1 MTTNTQ
7 NILVLTGTRAEYG
20 LLKSSMEEI
29 RNHEGLSLSVVATG
43 MHLSPKHGMTV
54 DDIREDGFTV
64 DREVL
69 MQVDGNSGTAMAKS
83 LGVGIIGL
91 TDAFNDLDPDI
102 VLLLGDRDE
111 ALAGAL
117 AAAHMNIPIAH
128 IHGGDSM
135 HGAVIDDSIRH
146 AITKF
151 AHIHFPASE
160 LSAERIRKMGEEEWR
175 ITISGAPG
183 LDDILAGEYTNSEVV
198 LDKYDLDS
206 NKQSLLVVQHPVTT
220 QPAHARDQ
228 MAATLDAVE
237 SFDVQVLLIYPNSDA
252 GGDAI
257 ISEIESRRDT
267 QSIRTFRSLPRREY
281 LGIMDTVDV
290 MVGNSSSGIIEAPS
304 FSLPVVDVGPR
315 QEGRERAENT
325 LSVPHNSSKIRS
337 AIATCLDDS
346 EFQRQVDRCEN
357 PYDYGG
363 AGRRIADRL
372 FEVDRNESLIRKHLT
387 Y

>member
-1 MTTNTQ
+1 MNNQ
-7 NILVLTGTRAEYG
+7 KRSILVLTGTRAEYG

-29 RNHEGLSLSVVATG
+29 RDHEGLSLSVVATG

-69 MQVDGNSGTAMAKS
+69 MQVDGDSGTAMAKS
-83 LGVGIIGL
+83 VGVGVMGL
-91 TDAFNDLDPDI
+91 TDAFKDLDPDI

-117 AAAHMNIPIAH
+117 AAAHMNIPVAH
-128 IHGGDSM
+128 VHGGDSM
-135 HGAVIDDSIRH
+135 YGAVIDDSIRH

-183 LDDILAGEYTNSEVV
+183 LDDILAGEYADPEIIF
-198 LDKYDLDS
+198 DKYDLDP
-206 NKQSLLVVQHPVTT
+206 NKPSLLVVQHPVTT
-220 QPAHARDQ
+220 QSDQARDQ

-237 SFDVQVLLIYPNSDA
+237 SFDVQVVLIYPNSDA

-257 ISEIESRRDT
+257 ISEIESRSDA
-267 QSIRTFRSLPRREY
+267 QSIRTFRSLPRRDY

-325 LSVPHNSSKIRS
+325 LSVAHDSSDIRD
-337 AIATCLDDS
+337 AIAMCLEDP
-346 EFQRQVDRCEN
+346 EFQQQVDLCEN
-357 PYDYGG
+357 PYDYTG
-363 AGRRIADRL
+363 AGRQIADRL
-372 FEVDRNESLIRKHLT
+372 FEVEVDEKLTRKHLA